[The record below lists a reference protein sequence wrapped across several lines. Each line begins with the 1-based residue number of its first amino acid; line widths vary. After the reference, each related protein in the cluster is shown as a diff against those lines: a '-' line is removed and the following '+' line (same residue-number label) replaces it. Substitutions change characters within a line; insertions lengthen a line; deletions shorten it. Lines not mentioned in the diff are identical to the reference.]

1 MNATFLFL
9 LFVNFTFFNLHV
21 AFNRYPSFVCLRHGT
36 AVFPLLLIA
45 MGSNSP
51 SFQAVLG
58 SSMLS
63 KIEQG
68 ITYSIAV
75 PTKSSPNSKPLSAS
89 HTEMFNG
96 SPARCTPK
104 DMLVQESVTF
114 QIGFK
119 SFLTLHD

>member
-9 LFVNFTFFNLHV
+9 LLFNFTFFNLHV
-21 AFNRYPSFVCLRHGT
+21 AFNRYPSFVCLLHGT

-75 PTKSSPNSKPLSAS
+75 PTKSSPNSNP
-89 HTEMFNG
+89 
-96 SPARCTPK
+96 P
-104 DMLVQESVTF
+104 VQLY
-114 QIGFK
+114 
-119 SFLTLHD
+119 LTLNEKSILKVIECAKESNIFIGLKKYLFWVF